1 MAKFYVVK
9 ELTNAQGQDASSID
23 VYENEDLETA
33 KNSAIV
39 SYHNTLASY
48 HNAKDVLYAV
58 VQIHDEYG
66 NILGGQTGYK
76 EIVDHRVQPEPNTE
90 E

>member
-9 ELTNAQGQDASSID
+9 ELTNTKGQDGSKIEA
-23 VYENEDLETA
+23 VYENEDIDTA

-39 SYHNTLASY
+39 KYHQLLATL
-48 HNAKDVLYAV
+48 HNADDVLYAV
-58 VQIHDEYG
+58 VQIHDDYG
-66 NILGGQTGYK
+66 NVLGGFYK
-76 EIVDHRVQPEPNTE
+76 ETVDHRKPEPAE